1 MCFVQHLSFAR
12 LPLNWASQERLI
24 TFLLKAA
31 AFYQV
36 ASCVTR
42 LRQPTS
48 KRGGGCGVAE
58 SACIRCPWLHKPFL
72 YLSLSLRPVS
82 ILFGCTQ
89 QVMGHSGRRPSRRRV
104 TNRTKSY
111 RQHTRTYVCVYS
123 CTLCDKLRLVL
134 IYITFRRQL
143 PRLRAKPDILSFIFP
158 Y

>member
-1 MCFVQHLSFAR
+1 MLFVQHLSFAR

-48 KRGGGCGVAE
+48 KRGGLRCCGRIGVHYMSLA
-58 SACIRCPWLHKPFL
+58 SQT
-72 YLSLSLRPVS
+72 LSLSLSLSVPFLYYLVARSKLWGTPAGV
-82 ILFGCTQ
+82 
-89 QVMGHSGRRPSRRRV
+89 RV
-104 TNRTKSY
+104 VVGLQIEQKAIDN
-111 RQHTRTYVCVYS
+111 TRTYVCVYS